1 MDQRLKLRAADT
13 DDLAVISAMLQ
24 DAVIP
29 IEEMAYLPAERRFV
43 LVANR
48 FRWEDAK
55 GDPVRGRIYERVH
68 SGLVIDEV
76 SAVRTRNIDRTAADR
91 ILSLLAIEAHGGAID
106 LLFSGNAAVRIEV
119 DRILCHFEDV
129 AEPYPTRWRPA
140 HP

>member
-13 DDLAVISAMLQ
+13 DDLAIISAILQ

-29 IEEMAYLPAERRFV
+29 MEEMAYLPAERRFV

-48 FRWEDAK
+48 FRWEDAR
-55 GDPVRGRIYERVH
+55 DETVPGRIYERVH

-76 SAVRTRNIDRTAADR
+76 RAVRTRGIDQTASGR
-91 ILSLLAIEAHGGAID
+91 ILSLLAVEASDGAID
-106 LLFSGNAAVRIEV
+106 LVFSGNAAVRIEV
-119 DRILCHFEDV
+119 DRIICHLEDV
-129 AEPYPTRWRPA
+129 AEPYPTRWRPT

>member
-1 MDQRLKLRAADT
+1 MDQRLKLRATDA

-29 IEEMAYLPAERRFV
+29 IDEMAYLPEERRFV

-48 FRWEDAK
+48 FRWED
-55 GDPVRGRIYERVH
+55 VRGEMVPGRIYERVH

-76 SAVRTRNIDRTAADR
+76 RAVKTRGIDQAASDR
-91 ILSLLAIEAHGGAID
+91 ILSLLAIEARDGAID
-106 LLFSGNAAVRIEV
+106 LVFSGNTAVRIEV
-119 DRILCHFEDV
+119 DRIMCHLEDV
-129 AEPYPTRWRPA
+129 AEPYPTRWRPT